1 MYLDKC
7 CAWFVFR
14 AVQWKAVSLVFVPT
28 LLLCYL
34 LLFLVHI
41 AVSVAADI
49 LLRGD
54 LITINKLLGSAQL
67 AVSHSWWWHLLSLLC
82 FKHSISAGLF
92 RPDVHESVHEECNEE
107 CWVHSCVFVGPWQ
120 GDGRDTVTGT
130 GKGRPEVLWICQALQ
145 WVREDWMPTVK

>member
-1 MYLDKC
+1 M
-7 CAWFVFR
+7 
-14 AVQWKAVSLVFVPT
+14 SLVFVPT

-41 AVSVAADI
+41 AVSVPADI

-54 LITINKLLGSAQL
+54 LVTINKLLGSAQL

-107 CWVHSCVFVGPWQ
+107 CWVHWCVFG
-120 GDGRDTVTGT
+120 GTLAGRWPGHSDRHGE
-130 GKGRPEVLWICQALQ
+130 GEA
-145 WVREDWMPTVK
+145 

>member
-1 MYLDKC
+1 M
-7 CAWFVFR
+7 
-14 AVQWKAVSLVFVPT
+14 SLVFVPT

-54 LITINKLLGSAQL
+54 LVTINKLLGSAQL

-107 CWVHSCVFVGPWQ
+107 CWVHWCVFG
-120 GDGRDTVTGT
+120 GT
-130 GKGRPEVLWICQALQ
+130 LAEQ
-145 WVREDWMPTVK
+145 WPGHSDRHGEGEA